1 MLFQK
6 EPVVTVEEMM
16 QAFRSRR
23 PDERIPVLR
32 LELDYELAVLHEA
45 LQNGDR
51 ETADACKERLKEL
64 RHEMLL
70 LEM

>member
-1 MLFQK
+1 
-6 EPVVTVEEMM
+6 M

-32 LELDYELAVLHEA
+32 LELDYELAMLHEA
-45 LQNGDR
+45 LQEGDTR
-51 ETADACKERLKEL
+51 KILTCKEKLKEL